1 MHAITTRY
9 HFARA
14 LFVALY
20 PKPNVTFL
28 LHEAPEVLV
37 TRKPDLDVETM
48 REMQTLYASMAER
61 WGFIPVR
68 ADVPPLAG
76 VTGLEPAASS
86 LTGDWGRSHAAF
98 VVDANPKTGL
108 PRLFVSRGSA
118 FGPPAPLFLPVPARL
133 PASAPAPRDGG

>member
-20 PKPNVTFL
+20 PTPDVTFL

-68 ADVPPLAG
+68 ADVPPPEVAKR
-76 VTGLEPAASS
+76 VF
-86 LTGDWGRSHAAF
+86 RAAF
-98 VVDANPKTGL
+98 DRIVAQRRT
-108 PRLFVSRGSA
+108 
-118 FGPPAPLFLPVPARL
+118 
-133 PASAPAPRDGG
+133 